1 MKSCYQNKS
10 HKNLNLNRN
19 LMKNKNKNC
28 MRVFKNINSDMINIG
43 NIQKSFL
50 DKTNNKNR
58 NRNNQSR

>member
-1 MKSCYQNKS
+1 MKSCYQSKS
-10 HKNLNLNRN
+10 HKNPNLNRN

-28 MRVFKNINSDMINIG
+28 MRVLKDINKDMINIG

-58 NRNNQSR
+58 NSQSK

>member
-58 NRNNQSR
+58 NSQSK

>member
-1 MKSCYQNKS
+1 MKNCYQSKS
-10 HKNLNLNRN
+10 LKNLNLNRN

-28 MRVFKNINSDMINIG
+28 MRVLKDINKDMINIG

-58 NRNNQSR
+58 NSQSK

>member
-28 MRVFKNINSDMINIG
+28 MRVLKDINKDMINIG

-58 NRNNQSR
+58 NSQSK

>member
-1 MKSCYQNKS
+1 MKSCYQSKS

-28 MRVFKNINSDMINIG
+28 MRVLKDINKDMINIG

-58 NRNNQSR
+58 NSQSK